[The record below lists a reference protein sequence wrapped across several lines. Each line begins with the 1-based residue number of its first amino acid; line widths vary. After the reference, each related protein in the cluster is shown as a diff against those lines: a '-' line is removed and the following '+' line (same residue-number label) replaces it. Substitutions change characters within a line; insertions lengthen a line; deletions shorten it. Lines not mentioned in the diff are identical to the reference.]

1 MRRVQRM
8 QPFSLTGLLTM
19 AATVAG
25 LATLGFY
32 VAIIVSESD
41 DSAAEVAPWILL
53 MSTATLMPVVALF
66 SRTRA
71 VVAGCL
77 IGCAVIW
84 SFLAAISLFIVA
96 VPAILLPV
104 FAYANYHESSKKRH
118 SNIDLGAVG

>member
-1 MRRVQRM
+1 MLRVQRM

-25 LATLGFY
+25 LATLGFH

-41 DSAAEVAPWILL
+41 DSAAEVAPWIFL
-53 MSTATLMPVVALF
+53 MSTATLMPVVTLF

-104 FAYANYHESSKKRH
+104 FAYANYHKSSKKRH
-118 SNIDLGAVG
+118 SNVDVGAVG

>member
-1 MRRVQRM
+1 MLRVQRM

-41 DSAAEVAPWILL
+41 DSAAEVAPWIFL
-53 MSTATLMPVVALF
+53 MSTATLMPVVTLF

-84 SFLAAISLFIVA
+84 SFLVAISLFIVA

-104 FAYANYHESSKKRH
+104 FAYANYHKSSKKRH
-118 SNIDLGAVG
+118 SNVDVGAVG